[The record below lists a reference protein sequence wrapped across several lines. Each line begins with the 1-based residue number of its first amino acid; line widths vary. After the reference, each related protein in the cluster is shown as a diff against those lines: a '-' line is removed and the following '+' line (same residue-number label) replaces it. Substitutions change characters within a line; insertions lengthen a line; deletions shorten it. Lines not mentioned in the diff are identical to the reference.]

1 MQRSKEVIVS
11 SQRELDALRKQ
22 LLQSSSTGHDPSRG
36 SMSAQ
41 VVLQS
46 NLDSMGFQA
55 GNVSR
60 HSKVVPCFNYMLKLH
75 GHFFCDY

>member
-1 MQRSKEVIVS
+1 MS

-55 GNVSR
+55 GNVS
-60 HSKVVPCFNYMLKLH
+60 
-75 GHFFCDY
+75 